1 MAAETGTSACSC
13 SDVVQNRG
21 RYELLLVI
29 VADAHFGVGLD
40 DIGLDAS
47 EENRCVSALSAFVRS
62 LCFLLFCSTD
72 CLPAAAN
79 YRDFSWEKNYPGDE
93 GISGDAWL
101 SSFHELLQQPKLHL
115 HSLPAFLSC
124 KASSRLMQ
132 SKLAYYSCRYDED
145 MCKATWSS
153 CIMTI
158 ASQAQS
164 RKPSHTLMQG
174 QG

>member
-1 MAAETGTSACSC
+1 MAAETGKSACSC

-47 EENRCVSALSAFVRS
+47 EENRCVFALSAFVRS

-79 YRDFSWEKNYPGDE
+79 HRDFSWEKNYPGDE
-93 GISGDAWL
+93 GISGNSCL
-101 SSFHELLQQPKLHL
+101 GSVHQLLQGTQAAPSQPF
-115 HSLPAFLSC
+115 SCEAFLSC
-124 KASSRLMQ
+124 MASSHPMQ
-132 SKLAYYSCRYDED
+132 SKLAYYSYRDDET
-145 MCKATWSS
+145 CTKQHGKAGHWLLHF
-153 CIMTI
+153 
-158 ASQAQS
+158 
-164 RKPSHTLMQG
+164 RLSHVSLLTH
-174 QG
+174 